1 MSDMFSSFFRRHSRT
16 LTDDISPSNSLTSP
30 ADLASTA
37 ESNLHSVMA
46 LDASLEQI
54 LHISDAMIQ
63 GIRETV
69 ETASEGEGE
78 VRNLLK
84 LLLSLQ
90 EDFQGYFVYLS
101 NLQNM
106 IQFLESV
113 EENESFQNCIRVVVA
128 NE

>member
-1 MSDMFSSFFRRHSRT
+1 MFSSFFRRHSRT
-16 LTDDISPSNSLTSP
+16 LTDDTSPSNSLASP

-54 LHISDAMIQ
+54 LHISDVMIQ

-69 ETASEGEGE
+69 ETTSEGEGE

-90 EDFQGYFVYLS
+90 EDFQEYFVYLS

-113 EENESFQNCIRVVVA
+113 EENESFQNCIRVIVA